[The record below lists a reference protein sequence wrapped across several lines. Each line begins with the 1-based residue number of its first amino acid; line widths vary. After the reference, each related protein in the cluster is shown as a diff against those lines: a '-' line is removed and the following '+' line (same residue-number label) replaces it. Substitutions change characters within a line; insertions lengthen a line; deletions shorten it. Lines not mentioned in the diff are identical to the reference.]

1 MSIFRIILISLACI
15 LCDPAPLLAQES
27 GSEDALER
35 FPESFGREALRK
47 DGFDLQLIA
56 VNDIWGN
63 TTGGD
68 HRGVGVM
75 GNLNIVLEI
84 DT

>member
-1 MSIFRIILISLACI
+1 M

-56 VNDIWGN
+56 VNDIWGI
-63 TTGGD
+63 
-68 HRGVGVM
+68 RPAE
-75 GNLNIVLEI
+75 IIAALESWVI
-84 DT
+84 